1 MFPRIAM
8 LAQED
13 DTSLATNLWMRHG
26 FTANWVQEVWQ
37 TTFECL
43 REIPR
48 AEADTG
54 YRHARILIY
63 AQFLWDIDQHLLPG
77 ALDQLV
83 FQWAVGPGRIEFR
96 HLDADVW
103 SALSTVLLYLVA
115 RDALTAPNVMK
126 GVVYP
131 AWELSTTITGSSASV
146 MLRFVNHIASRLL
159 VHDQESLATTLSEHI
174 DEAQKFQTRR
184 RAIYAEEENFSL
196 LVTALPN
203 LVTLEHKDDIDDELR
218 DSITQ
223 LRTAISKHPEFRMVA
238 YRNLE
243 LVSRAFWNV
252 DAQSL
257 SQIVERHLGSAL
269 QQILSDSEPCEYQFG
284 VILFVVDNYN
294 QGCYRLTHSIG
305 ILYLPF

>member
-26 FTANWVQEVWQ
+26 FSANWVQEVWQ
-37 TTFECL
+37 NTLECL
-43 REIPR
+43 RELPT
-48 AEADTG
+48 AG
-54 YRHARILIY
+54 NGVGVRHVRILRY

-83 FQWAVGPGRIEFR
+83 FHWAVGPGRAEFR
-96 HLDADVW
+96 HLDSDVW

-115 RDALTAPNVMK
+115 RDSLTAPNVMK

-131 AWELSTTITGSSASV
+131 AWELCTTIPGTSASV
-146 MLRFVNHIASRLL
+146 ILSSVNHIALRLL
-159 VHDQESLATTLSEHI
+159 VHDQENPAAPSSEQI
-174 DEAQKFQTRR
+174 DEIQKLQTRR
-184 RAIYAEEENFSL
+184 RAIYLEENFSL

-203 LVTLEHKDDIDDELR
+203 LVTLEYKDDIGEDLR
-218 DSITQ
+218 SSITQ
-223 LRTAISKHPEFRMVA
+223 LRIAISKHSGFRTVA

-257 SQIVERHLGSAL
+257 PQNVERHLGSAL
-269 QQILSDSEPCEYQFG
+269 QHILSDSEPCGHELLSYPIQ
-284 VILFVVDNYN
+284 
-294 QGCYRLTHSIG
+294 S
-305 ILYLPF
+305 

>member
-1 MFPRIAM
+1 MFPHIAM

-37 TTFECL
+37 TSLECL
-43 REIPR
+43 REISR
-48 AEADTG
+48 AEAAAES
-54 YRHARILIY
+54 RHTRILRY
-63 AQFLWDIDQHLLPG
+63 ARFLWDIDQHLLPG

-83 FQWAVGPGRIEFR
+83 FQWAVGPGRTEFP
-96 HLDADVW
+96 HLDSDIW

-126 GVVYP
+126 SVVYP
-131 AWELSTTITGSSASV
+131 AWELSTTIPGSSSSV
-146 MLRFVNHIASRLL
+146 MLRSVNHIASRLL
-159 VHDQESLATTLSEHI
+159 VHDQANLATTSNEHI
-174 DEAQKFQTRR
+174 DEMQKLQTRR
-184 RAIYAEEENFSL
+184 RAIYAEENFSL

-203 LVTLEHKDDIDDELR
+203 LVTLEHKEDVDDELR
-218 DSITQ
+218 DSITR

-257 SQIVERHLGSAL
+257 PQNVERHLGSAL
-269 QQILSDSEPCEYQFG
+269 QQILSDSEPCGYELLDDR
-284 VILFVVDNYN
+284 IP
-294 QGCYRLTHSIG
+294 S
-305 ILYLPF
+305 

>member
-8 LAQED
+8 LTQEE

-37 TTFECL
+37 TTLECL
-43 REIPR
+43 REIPTSD
-48 AEADTG
+48 ADLG
-54 YRHARILIY
+54 ERQVRILRY

-83 FQWAVGPGRIEFR
+83 FQWAVGPGRTEFR
-96 HLDADVW
+96 HLDADIW
-103 SALSTVLLYLVA
+103 SVLSTVLLYLVA

-126 GVVYP
+126 GVIYP
-131 AWELSTTITGSSASV
+131 AWELSTTIAGSSASV
-146 MLRFVNHIASRLL
+146 MLRSVNHIASRLL
-159 VHDQESLATTLSEHI
+159 VHDQEDPATMSNEHI
-174 DEAQKFQTRR
+174 DEIQKLQTRR
-184 RAIYAEEENFSL
+184 LAIYAEENFSL

-203 LVTLEHKDDIDDELR
+203 LVALEYKDDIEDDLR
-218 DSITQ
+218 SSIAQ

-243 LVSRAFWNV
+243 LVSRAFWTV

-257 SQIVERHLGSAL
+257 PQNVERHLGSAL
-269 QQILSDSEPCEYQFG
+269 QHILSDSEPCGHQLVG
-284 VILFVVDNYN
+284 
-294 QGCYRLTHSIG
+294 
-305 ILYLPF
+305 